1 MGGLINGGLI
11 SGWAYKRNKKNV
23 TERRD
28 KTYLRNEFKLTYHY
42 ILSYIYN
49 TFIVRHNERRIYFK
63 NVHKTDLY
71 DCLRR
76 NARGTHLYSKQG
88 GGLYPGG
95 LISRIIYLLANGW
108 AYIRGGL
115 KLGGGGAL
123 KWDFTVCININHFN

>member
-88 GGLYPGG
+88 GLISGWAYIQNNIFVGKWMGLYPGV
-95 LISRIIYLLANGW
+95 LKTGW
-108 AYIRGGL
+108 
-115 KLGGGGAL
+115 GGGGL